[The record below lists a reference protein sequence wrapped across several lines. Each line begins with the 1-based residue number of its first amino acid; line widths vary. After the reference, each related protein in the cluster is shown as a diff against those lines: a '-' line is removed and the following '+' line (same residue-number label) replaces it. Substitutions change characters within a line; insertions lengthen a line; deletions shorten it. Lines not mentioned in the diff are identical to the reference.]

1 MRSVSAGQ
9 TLALATLAVGAS
21 VPMGS
26 GVQAQSKS
34 SFGGGEIL
42 WDSFGVPHVYGKTE
56 AGAFYGFGY
65 AQAHNHGDIL
75 LRMYGESRAKAA
87 EYWGETFAKQ
97 DEWLIG
103 NDVPARGLAWYKQQ
117 TPQMRSNLD
126 AFAAGVNAY
135 ARAHIDKIDPEV
147 RQVLPL
153 TGVDIMTHAHK
164 LMNFQYIASDR
175 RVLVNP
181 ETNEAGGSNAWAVA
195 PSRTKN
201 GNAML
206 LANPHLPWEPGP
218 LTYMEAHINAPGMA
232 IYGATQV
239 GLPVMRFGFN
249 NDLGFTN
256 TVNTMLGY
264 SSYTLTLTD
273 GGYSFDGKTLPFK
286 TAQKS
291 YKVKQAN
298 GSLKTVTFTQR
309 YAVQGPVFDL
319 PGGKTTI
326 AVKVAGLDRPG
337 VLQQYLDMGK
347 AHDWAG
353 FEKAL
358 RQMQV
363 PMFNIVYADR
373 GGHILYLDNGIL
385 PKHAEGDVK
394 MWSKPVAGDTSK
406 TLWTDVHSYDDMPK
420 VLDPVSG
427 FVQNANDPPWLSTW
441 PRVLDPKTFPAY
453 VANVGPVSQ
462 RAQMSVKLLS
472 EGPKFSFEEFVAKK
486 HEMRSLM
493 ADRLIPELERA
504 AQGNNDPD
512 VRKAIDLLKAWD
524 HRDTADARGALL
536 FETWASIFSPIN
548 FTDQRNYAVKWSIDD
563 PLQTPRGLK
572 DPAAAVAMLKQAV
585 AKTKELY
592 GAVDRPYGEVSRF
605 RVGNTSVPGNGGF
618 GNTGIFRTI
627 TWEPMK
633 NGERKPRAG
642 ETWVA
647 MIEFSTP
654 LKAQGLM
661 SYGSSSQPGSKHMGD
676 QLQHL
681 SEGKLRTLWIDRKD
695 VEAHIEDRTAF

>member
-1 MRSVSAGQ
+1 
-9 TLALATLAVGAS
+9 
-21 VPMGS
+21 
-26 GVQAQSKS
+26 
-34 SFGGGEIL
+34 
-42 WDSFGVPHVYGKTE
+42 
-56 AGAFYGFGY
+56 
-65 AQAHNHGDIL
+65 
-75 LRMYGESRAKAA
+75 
-87 EYWGETFAKQ
+87 
-97 DEWLIG
+97 
-103 NDVPARGLAWYKQQ
+103 
-117 TPQMRSNLD
+117 
-126 AFAAGVNAY
+126 
-135 ARAHIDKIDPEV
+135 
-147 RQVLPL
+147 
-153 TGVDIMTHAHK
+153 
-164 LMNFQYIASDR
+164 
-175 RVLVNP
+175 
-181 ETNEAGGSNAWAVA
+181 
-195 PSRTKN
+195 
-201 GNAML
+201 ML

-264 SSYTLTLTD
+264 SSFALTLAD

-385 PKHAEGDVK
+385 PKHAKGDVK

-472 EGPKFSFEEFVAKK
+472 EGPKFSFEDFVAKK

-493 ADRLIPELERA
+493 ADRMIPELERA
-504 AQGNNDPD
+504 AQGNSDPD

-536 FETWASIFSPIN
+536 FETWASIFSPNN

-695 VEAHIEDRTAF
+695 VEAHVEDRTAF

>member
-1 MRSVSAGQ
+1 
-9 TLALATLAVGAS
+9 
-21 VPMGS
+21 
-26 GVQAQSKS
+26 
-34 SFGGGEIL
+34 
-42 WDSFGVPHVYGKTE
+42 
-56 AGAFYGFGY
+56 
-65 AQAHNHGDIL
+65 
-75 LRMYGESRAKAA
+75 
-87 EYWGETFAKQ
+87 
-97 DEWLIG
+97 
-103 NDVPARGLAWYKQQ
+103 
-117 TPQMRSNLD
+117 
-126 AFAAGVNAY
+126 
-135 ARAHIDKIDPEV
+135 
-147 RQVLPL
+147 
-153 TGVDIMTHAHK
+153 
-164 LMNFQYIASDR
+164 
-175 RVLVNP
+175 
-181 ETNEAGGSNAWAVA
+181 
-195 PSRTKN
+195 
-201 GNAML
+201 
-206 LANPHLPWEPGP
+206 
-218 LTYMEAHINAPGMA
+218 
-232 IYGATQV
+232 
-239 GLPVMRFGFN
+239 
-249 NDLGFTN
+249 
-256 TVNTMLGY
+256 MLGY
-264 SSYTLTLTD
+264 SSFALTLAD

-385 PKHAEGDVK
+385 PKHGEGDVK

-493 ADRLIPELERA
+493 ADRMIPELERA
-504 AQGNNDPD
+504 AQGNSDPD

-536 FETWASIFSPIN
+536 FETWASIFSPNN

-695 VEAHIEDRTAF
+695 VEAHVEDRTAF